1 MINTETLD
9 SVVLAIL
16 SGVVILPSWFS
27 IIHFPLSFEGNFT
40 LLYWL
45 IKRLI
50 ITSMYFLIKSVLT
63 FTEPE
68 SILVDDWMLESQKH

>member
-16 SGVVILPSWFS
+16 SGVVIFPSWFS